1 MRKAKVNEEKHENQ
15 RSLIQEHMD
24 KQILYR
30 REASKLRQEEI
41 LEQRAEVEE
50 QRKYQQ
56 YKIMEKHINMQKMLT
71 AKKQHNDMQSHQ
83 AQTAAI

>member
-1 MRKAKVNEEKHENQ
+1 
-15 RSLIQEHMD
+15 MD

-71 AKKQHNDMQSHQ
+71 AKKQHNDM
-83 AQTAAI
+83 